1 MPTPHEAFNTLVYQT
16 LEAAAALL
24 EAGRPAEA
32 LHTIKHLGEMEI
44 TARQREQYGALRREI
59 EAQLVTDSWVALQ
72 LAHPEPLTFAL
83 FTEGVVPYL
92 QALHRLHEV
101 VARLQ
106 GKSPAWDPEIRQMSH
121 HSPFSITFGF
131 WHPDIIRTIL
141 EVIFDERRGPAR
153 RIKAGEP
160 RKQRELTRVDA
171 TYRLL
176 EKVVPDAT
184 PEQKAAL
191 AHQLLPDI
199 DLLASSPVEGQV
211 IGVSVSPEDRALAP
225 APPPSR
231 PEPAPEPAPS
241 KSKAEP
247 AAPELPAPAD
257 SAVDSAA
264 DVSTGADDGPRY
276 IGQPA
281 PGVSEP
287 KPAPLYQ
294 PPRPRR
300 RVTRPAPKPFSPPE
314 HDENE
319 EDGENEYGENR

>member
-32 LHTIKHLGEMEI
+32 LHTIKHLAEMEI

-59 EAQLVTDSWVALQ
+59 ESQLVTDSWVTLQ

-83 FTEGVVPYL
+83 FTDGVVPYL

-121 HSPFSITFGF
+121 HSPLSVTFGF

-141 EVIFDERRGPAR
+141 AVIFDERRGPAR
-153 RIKAGEP
+153 RIKAGESP
-160 RKQRELTRVDA
+160 RQRELTRVDA

-176 EKVVPDAT
+176 EEVIPDAT
-184 PEQKAAL
+184 GAQKTAL
-191 AHQLLPDI
+191 AHQLLPDV

-211 IGVSVSPEDRALAP
+211 IGVSVSPDERPPAAETWRP
-225 APPPSR
+225 APPEPE
-231 PEPAPEPAPS
+231 EPAPLEEQP
-241 KSKAEP
+241 
-247 AAPELPAPAD
+247 PED
-257 SAVDSAA
+257 EEEE
-264 DVSTGADDGPRY
+264 TGEDEAGPRY
-276 IGQPA
+276 IGQPS
-281 PGVSEP
+281 GG
-287 KPAPLYQ
+287 KPQPRYQ

-300 RVTRPAPKPFSPPE
+300 RLTRPAPKPFSPPDR
-314 HDENE
+314 DENGDE
-319 EDGENEYGENR
+319 LEDED